1 MRRGF
6 TLIELLAVIV
16 ILAII
21 ALITIPAVLRMT
33 DNAKVSSYRRSIDLY
48 GRAINTAIAAYKSD
62 KIEKKEPYQ
71 VTFSNVEAYVDYEG
85 NDINCK
91 ESKIYSD
98 DTILL
103 TECSVDGNLVY
114 AEKNKGYG
122 SNNYYYYTNATKR
135 IRILEYV
142 NGVNKA
148 LKEREFTG
156 NTCEVQSNGNLLC
169 NGEILEVISNLEK
182 PINGIL
188 TINNNEV
195 ISYSQLKFED
205 KKIET
210 VEEIPTVI
218 DEGEINT
225 GNNQNNSGNNNQGNN
240 NTPTPQ
246 ENIASET
253 KDYRG
258 YYADVHGDGEADG
271 IIYADLAHSKS
282 GDFYNEKVNWGQGY
296 GTYSYEVQTNLNE
309 YTVSNNTYKKN
320 DGFGENKII
329 KLKKD
334 KNNPRFYVMALEDFR
349 TGSFEVGNSQGYTEG
364 TYYWYKEANGD
375 MDPLITLNDFGQGKE
390 NTRKMIAK
398 WKVAGT
404 AEGYPNSP
412 QNNQDIWKHIEE
424 KYQDG
429 WYIPS
434 LGEWGAFGDYFKKR
448 TENKLTHNYES
459 GSYVANSGNY
469 NSLYGLSDNYWSSS
483 QDGTEYAWDVGFSY
497 GSMDDFYV
505 SYTNYVRLGATF

>member
-1 MRRGF
+1 MRKGF

-21 ALITIPAVLRMT
+21 ALITIPAVLKMT

-169 NGEILEVISNLEK
+169 NGEILEVTSNLEK
-182 PINGIL
+182 PINGML

-195 ISYSQLKFED
+195 ISYSQLKFE
-205 KKIET
+205 KQT
-210 VEEIPTVI
+210 SQSQEEIPTVI

-225 GNNQNNSGNNNQGNN
+225 GNNQNNTQ
-240 NTPTPQ
+240 TPQ
-246 ENIASET
+246 ETIASET
-253 KDYRG
+253 EDYRG
-258 YYADVHGDGEADG
+258 YYADVDGDGNVDG
-271 IIYADLAHSKS
+271 VIYADLAFSKA
-282 GDFYNEKVNWGQGY
+282 ETTWGISNSNY
-296 GTYSYEVQTNLNE
+296 AKYSYNSKDNLNQYVISE
-309 YTVSNNTYKKN
+309 NKYN
-320 DGFGENKII
+320 DKFGEKQIITLKSNGTGNK
-329 KLKKD
+329 
-334 KNNPRFYVMALEDFR
+334 RFYVMALKNF
-349 TGSFEVGNSQGYTEG
+349 TTNSLSNND
-364 TYYWYKEANGD
+364 YYWYKKGEYLSSVTFGFEGR
-375 MDPLITLNDFGQGKE
+375 MIPKITKEEFGEGKE
-390 NTRKMIAK
+390 NTRLMINK
-398 WKVAGT
+398 WNAAGT
-404 AEGYPNSP
+404 SEGYEGAT
-412 QNNQDIWKHIEE
+412 QDDHDIWKHIQGEYA
-424 KYQDG
+424 KG

-434 LGEWGAFGDYFKKR
+434 RGEWTAFADYLANR
-448 TENKLTHNYES
+448 EENPLTTS
-459 GSYVANSGNY
+459 NY
-469 NSLYGLSDNYWSSS
+469 NSAYGLSYSYWTSS
-483 QDGTEYAWDVGFSY
+483 QYDEASASRISFDYRVVISSYVGNVF
-497 GSMDDFYV
+497 
-505 SYTNYVRLGATF
+505 YVRLGYTF

>member
-1 MRRGF
+1 MLFFHTYVKLNIESSDKMRKGF

-148 LKEREFTG
+148 LKGKEFTG

-169 NGEILEVISNLEK
+169 NGETIEVISNLEK
-182 PINGIL
+182 PINGTL
-188 TINNNEV
+188 TISNNEV

-225 GNNQNNSGNNNQGNN
+225 GGNS

-253 KDYRG
+253 EDYRG
-258 YYADVHGDGEADG
+258 YYADVDGDGNADG
-271 IIYADLAHSKS
+271 VIYADLAHSKS
-282 GDFYNEKVNWGQGY
+282 GDFYNDKMGWGQGD
-296 GTYSYEVQTNLNE
+296 GTYSYEAKTNLNE

-334 KNNPRFYVMALEDFR
+334 KNNPRFYVMALNDF
-349 TGSFEVGNSQGYTEG
+349 TEG
-364 TYYWYKEANGD
+364 SMAGNNIGRYYWYKNAYGK
-375 MDPLITLNDFGQGKE
+375 MDTSDTSPEFGTGYTNTGNIIRIWNAGESGKY
-390 NTRKMIAK
+390 N
-398 WKVAGT
+398 AG
-404 AEGYPNSP
+404 
-412 QNNQDIWKHIEE
+412 QNEYDIWGKIQSEYA
-424 KYQDG
+424 KG

-434 LGEWGAFGDYFKKR
+434 RGEWGAFGDYFKKR
-448 TENKLTHNYES
+448 TENKLTHDYKS
-459 GSYVANSGNY
+459 GSYVSGSGNY
-469 NSLYGLSDNYWSSS
+469 NSLYGLSSWYWSSS
-483 QDGTEYAWDVGFSY
+483 QGTTDRAWNVNFIIGFMGNYSVNNNY
-497 GSMDDFYV
+497 
-505 SYTNYVRLGATF
+505 YVRLGVTF